1 MRPLM
6 PADLDCATRSLLA
19 LPEGRWPGKAR
30 HLIARAERADRRRR
44 ELGRI
49 DPVVGNGTLM
59 GFTVFELA
67 HEGGWYQESA
77 LFLLAPSAFFIIGF
91 LVWVI
96 RAWKPEQ
103 REPVEFRPLPLPD
116 EEQR

>member
-6 PADLDCATRSLLA
+6 PADLECATRSLLA

-59 GFTVFELA
+59 A
-67 HEGGWYQESA
+67 AA
-77 LFLLAPSAFFIIGF
+77 LMDRP
-91 LVWVI
+91 
-96 RAWKPEQ
+96 P
-103 REPVEFRPLPLPD
+103 PLPELCDARYCAALATLLDALD
-116 EEQR
+116 EHWQR